1 MTDEEVTSNFNT
13 NETLIYNL
21 TKRVCELE
29 EENNYL
35 TQVTKELNKKL
46 KEDVESLASIN
57 VKAQGIIAELKAQNK
72 GLIHLLESI
81 QSAVSVI
88 KKNKDKDIVL
98 YWIEENAIRVY
109 KQEKQKGFSFDWL
122 K

>member
-81 QSAVSVI
+81 QSVVSGI
-88 KKNKDKDIVL
+88 KKNKDKEIVL
-98 YWIEENAIRVY
+98 YWIEENAIRVF